1 MKVFALLLL
10 IFSLSFGESLYV
22 AVASSMRPLME
33 ELKEEFE
40 RKNPGVEIKVS
51 YASSGSIYRQ
61 ILGGAPYEVFL
72 SANEVYPEKLYE
84 RGFATKPVPFAE
96 GRLVIFSL
104 RHGVEDKRILLI
116 AKRVAIA
123 SPRHAPYGIAGVEFL
138 KNAGLYDRVR
148 GKLVYGSNVAQAFQ
162 FVVSGGADVGIVSLS
177 LVKTYRRGNYSVV
190 AKDKHSPIIHSAVIT
205 SKGKN
210 SPVAREFVDFLLS
223 EEVKKLLLHH
233 GFEAIK

>member
-104 RHGVEDKRILLI
+104 RHRVEDERVLLI
-116 AKRVAIA
+116 AKRIAIA

-177 LVKTYRRGNYSVV
+177 LVKTYRRGSYSVV

-205 SKGKN
+205 SKGKT